1 MIATGSGYIIQS
13 PRGRGIFRQ
22 LPVGSIQTNWYI
34 AGCEETKEGVV
45 IDPGDEADVIL
56 AEVNALGLTIKY
68 VLNTHAHFDHI
79 LANAAVVKA
88 TGAPLALHPLD
99 LPLLRQNGGASLF
112 GLEAPPSP
120 EPDLLLAEGDPI
132 SFGTY
137 TFQVLFT
144 PGHTPGHVSF
154 YEAKV
159 GIIFDGD
166 VLFAGGIGRTDLP
179 GGSYETLLASINDK
193 LMVLP
198 DETVVCSGHG
208 PITTIGQERAS
219 NPWL

>member
-1 MIATGSGYIIQS
+1 MIIK
-13 PRGRGIFRQ
+13 Q
-22 LPVGSIQTNWYI
+22 LPVGVIQTNCYI
-34 AGCEETKEGVV
+34 AGCEETGEGVV
-45 IDPGDEADVIL
+45 IDPGEEAERIL
-56 AEVNALGLTIKY
+56 AEIKALELTIKY
-68 VLNTHAHFDHI
+68 ILNTHAHFDHI
-79 LANAAVVKA
+79 LANAPLVKA

-112 GLEAPPSP
+112 GFEVSASP
-120 EPDLLLAEGDPI
+120 EPDLMLAEGDMI

-154 YEAKV
+154 YEAKA
-159 GIIFDGD
+159 GIVFDGD

-179 GGSYETLLASINDK
+179 GGDYETLMASINNN
-193 LMVLP
+193 LMILP

-208 PITTIGQERAS
+208 PVTTIGRERAT

>member
-1 MIATGSGYIIQS
+1 MIY
-13 PRGRGIFRQ
+13 RQ
-22 LPVGSIQTNWYI
+22 LPVGMVQANCYLV
-34 AGCEETKEGVV
+34 GCEETKEGVV
-45 IDPGDEADVIL
+45 IDPGDEAERIL
-56 AEVNALGLTIKY
+56 AEIEAEGLKVKY
-68 VLNTHAHFDHI
+68 ILNTHAHFDHI
-79 LANAAVVKA
+79 MANGPLVRA

-99 LPLLRQNGGASLF
+99 LPLLRLNGGAEFF

-120 EPDLLLAEGDPI
+120 EPDLALAEGDLI
-132 SFGTY
+132 TFGRHTLR
-137 TFQVLFT
+137 VLFT

-154 YEAKV
+154 YEAEAGV
-159 GIIFDGD
+159 IFDGD

-179 GGSYETLLASINDK
+179 GGDYETLLNSINEK

-208 PITTIGQERAS
+208 SLTTIGQERAS

>member
-1 MIATGSGYIIQS
+1 V
-13 PRGRGIFRQ
+13 FVKQ
-22 LPVGSIQTNWYI
+22 LPVGAIGTNCYLV
-34 AGCEETKEGVV
+34 GCEATKEGII
-45 IDPGDEADVIL
+45 IDPGDEAERIL
-56 AEVNALGLTIKY
+56 AEVEAAGLTIKY
-68 VLNTHAHFDHI
+68 ILNTHAHFDHI
-79 LANAAVVKA
+79 LANGPVVQA

-99 LPLLRQNGGASLF
+99 LPLLRHKGGAELF
-112 GLEAPPSP
+112 GLDAPFSP
-120 EPDLLLAEGDPI
+120 EPDIALAEGDAL
-132 SFGTY
+132 SFGTH

-154 YEAKV
+154 YEANA

-179 GGSYETLLASINDK
+179 GGDYETLLNSINEK

-198 DETVVCSGHG
+198 DETIVCSGHG
-208 PITTIGQERAS
+208 PVTTIGHERSS

>member
-1 MIATGSGYIIQS
+1 MIVK
-13 PRGRGIFRQ
+13 Q
-22 LPVGSIQTNWYI
+22 LPVGPIQTNCYL
-34 AGCEETKEGVV
+34 AGCEETREGVV
-45 IDPGDEADVIL
+45 IDPGEEPERIL
-56 AEVNALGLTIKY
+56 AEIKALGLTIKY

-79 LANAAVVKA
+79 LANGPLVKA
-88 TGAPLALHPLD
+88 TGAPLAIHALD

-112 GLEAPPSP
+112 GFDAPPSP
-120 EPDLLLAEGDPI
+120 EPDLLLAEGDTI
-132 SFGTY
+132 FFGTH

-154 YEAKV
+154 YESKAGV
-159 GIIFDGD
+159 IFDGD

-179 GGSYETLLASINDK
+179 GGDYETLMASINHK

-208 PITTIGQERAS
+208 PLTTIGRERAS